1 MAAGAGAHDEAVG
14 SGRLWRRVGLGVI
27 PLGTGARHEV
37 AGWVVRALV
46 VVVGAAPELVR
57 RWWRVG

>member
-1 MAAGAGAHDEAVG
+1 M
-14 SGRLWRRVGLGVI
+14 GVI